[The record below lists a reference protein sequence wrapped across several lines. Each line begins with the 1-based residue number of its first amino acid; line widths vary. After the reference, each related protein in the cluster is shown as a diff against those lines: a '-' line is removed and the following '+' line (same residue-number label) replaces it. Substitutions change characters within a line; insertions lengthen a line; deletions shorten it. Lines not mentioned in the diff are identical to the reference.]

1 MGYWNSRN
9 AIASKAQYKL
19 IIGERGNGKSYNMK
33 DYVIKSFINYGKE
46 FIYLRRYKE
55 DIKNTSV
62 ESYFSDMNIEKLTN
76 GMYQAIVAWGG
87 RIYLS
92 KLENGVLKRSK
103 CIGYY
108 MALSAWEHLKSSQY
122 PKVETIVFEEFTASH
137 KLGFNLTYLPN
148 ESEKLMQLVSTVFRD
163 RIGAVYMIGNTV
175 DRTCPYFFEWQ
186 LDFIP
191 KMKDGES
198 TEISIPI
205 SDTKV
210 VSIYVEKTDNE
221 KNNHSMIFGKVR
233 NVIAGGKW
241 EEDDYITIFPK
252 GDIER
257 IYKMYYYERLKF
269 VIELCIDCDTGKLF
283 NFIYPYTKE
292 KFPKNSRIVQPAY
305 MLLDT
310 RGEITQ
316 NFNFT
321 NKCEK
326 NIYDN
331 IKENYT
337 VYASNACGTDFNSL
351 FTI

>member
-1 MGYWNSRN
+1 MGYWNSNN
-9 AIASKAQYKL
+9 AIKSKAQYKL

-33 DYVIKSFINYGKE
+33 SYALQNFLTKGDE

-62 ESYFSDMNIEKLTN
+62 ESYFSDINIDKLTN
-76 GMYQAIVAWGG
+76 GNYQAIVAWGG

-108 MALSAWEHLKSSQY
+108 MALSSWEHLKSSQY
-122 PKVETIVFEEFTASH
+122 PNVTTILFEEFTASH

-148 ESEKLMQLVSTVFRD
+148 EGEKLMQLVSTVFRD
-163 RIGAVYMIGNTV
+163 RLGCVYMIGNTV
-175 DRTCPYFFEWQ
+175 DRTCPYFFEWE

-210 VSIYVEKTDNE
+210 VTIYVEKTSNE

-233 NVIAGGKW
+233 NVIAKGKW
-241 EEDDYITIFPK
+241 EENEYITVFPK
-252 GDIER
+252 GNIER
-257 IYKMYYYERLKF
+257 IYKLYYVNRLKF
-269 VIELCIDCDTGKLF
+269 VIELCIDTDYGKLF
-283 NFIYPYTKE
+283 NFIYPYTKD
-292 KFPKNSRIVQPAY
+292 KIPKESRIIEPNY

-310 RGEITQ
+310 SGFITQ
-316 NFNFT
+316 CFNDS

-326 NIYDN
+326 SIYEN
-331 IKENYT
+331 IKNNYT
-337 VYASNACGTDFNSL
+337 VYASNSCGTDFNSL
-351 FTI
+351 FNL